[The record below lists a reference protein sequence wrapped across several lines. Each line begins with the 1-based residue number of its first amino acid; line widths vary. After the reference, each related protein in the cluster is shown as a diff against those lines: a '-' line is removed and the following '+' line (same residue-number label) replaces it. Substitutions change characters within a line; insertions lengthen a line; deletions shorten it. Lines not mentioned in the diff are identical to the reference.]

1 MQQKI
6 FLYSYVLDTLRLM
19 YHTYGMNCANCGE
32 QMLPLTRD
40 DHQLLHCPN
49 CGASFFADNIVNRI
63 TLESAQY
70 LAENKLTNNPEHIA
84 ALKKCPKDGAVM
96 LPILNSEALPRSV
109 TLFHCKLCNGLF
121 AGATELVK
129 FKEAQQVKVHYYKVW
144 EMPLPRLQSVLIIFM
159 IALLTGS
166 VYLSVSSI
174 NQSAVYRSEASELI
188 QKVNLFK
195 SGRYI
200 LITFRTTTPFTSE
213 IILRN
218 QTADDEKTKPIMKL
232 PNTQHFATLSDVNI
246 SDEIYFKI
254 RLTDSRG
261 KFVETV
267 ERRLELKTKN

>member
-1 MQQKI
+1 
-6 FLYSYVLDTLRLM
+6 
-19 YHTYGMNCANCGE
+19 MNCANCGE
-32 QMLPLTRD
+32 QMSPLTRD
-40 DHQLLHCPN
+40 DHQFLHCSN
-49 CGASFFADNIVNRI
+49 CGASFFADNIINRI
-63 TLESAQY
+63 TFETAQY
-70 LAENKLTNNPEHIA
+70 LAENKLTENPEHIA
-84 ALKKCPKDGAVM
+84 ALKKCPKDGTVM

-129 FKEAQQVKVHYYKVW
+129 FKEAQQVKVNYYKVW

-159 IALLTGS
+159 ITLLTGS

-174 NQSAVYRSEASELI
+174 NQSAVYQSEASELI

-218 QTADDEKTKPIMKL
+218 QTTDEESAKPIMKL
-232 PNTQHFATLSDVNI
+232 PNTQHFATLSDINI

-254 RLTDSRG
+254 RLTDKNGR
-261 KFVETV
+261 TV
-267 ERRLELKTKN
+267 TTEERKLEIRNKK